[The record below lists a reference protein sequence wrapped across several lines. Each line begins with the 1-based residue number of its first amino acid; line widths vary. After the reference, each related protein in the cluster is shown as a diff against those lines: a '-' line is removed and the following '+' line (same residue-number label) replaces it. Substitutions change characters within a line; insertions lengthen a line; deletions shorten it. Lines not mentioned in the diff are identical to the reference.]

1 MKLIEISP
9 HLQLS
14 VVMVGYCNS
23 ENFLMVLDH
32 LRSQTVSTLLELIIV
47 TRSRKELDL
56 ASSNLEGFSSYKILE
71 IGAFESEGAA
81 KAAGVMA
88 ASAPLVAF
96 MEDHSYPEPHWAEAL
111 INAHSKGNFA
121 VVGPV
126 VLNAN
131 PHCGISWG
139 FFLVLYSQWMAVRP
153 QKEVK
158 HLPGNHSCYK
168 RELLLKYSSRLSAI
182 LEAESVLQWDLFD
195 KGHHLYLEPRARS
208 YHLNLSRFG
217 PILSECYLYSR
228 VFAANRAH
236 GWNGIRRILYALG
249 SPLLPLIRLLRI
261 LKDAS
266 RARLRV
272 GMTLRAL
279 IPLFLTLG
287 AGSVWELSGYAF
299 GVGKAQECLLA
310 VMGKHHLFYA
320 PRDLEAVSKLQACV

>member
-1 MKLIEISP
+1 MEISP

-14 VVMVGYCNS
+14 VVVVGYCSS
-23 ENFLMVLDH
+23 ENFRMALDH

-47 TRSRKELDL
+47 TRSRKELNL
-56 ASSNLEGFSSYKILE
+56 ASSNLEGFSNYKILE
-71 IGAFESEGAA
+71 IGEFESEGAA

-96 MEDHSYPEPHWAEAL
+96 MEDHSYPEPLWAEAL

-126 VLNAN
+126 MLNAN
-131 PHCGISWG
+131 PHSNISWG
-139 FFLVLYSQWMAVRP
+139 SFLVLYSPWMSVRP

-168 RELLLKYSSRLSAI
+168 RELLLKYSSRLSEM
-182 LEAESVLQWDLFD
+182 LEAESLLQWDLFAQ
-195 KGHHLYLEPRARS
+195 GHHLYQEPTARV
-208 YHLNLSRFG
+208 YHLNYSRLG

-228 VFAANRAH
+228 IFAANRTH
-236 GWNGIRRILYALG
+236 GWNGIRRMLYALG
-249 SPLLPLIRLLRI
+249 SPLLPMIRLRRI

-266 RARLRV
+266 RARLSM

-279 IPLFLTLG
+279 VPLFLTLC
-287 AGSVWELSGYAF
+287 AGSVGELSGYAF
-299 GVGKAQECLLA
+299 GAGKAHKGLLG
-310 VMGKHHLFYA
+310 VMSKHHLFYA
-320 PRDLEAVSKLQACV
+320 PRDLEAVSKL